1 MSFPIGCYSPS
12 LQKFWISFLWL
23 LRERERERERERNF
37 LYWTNNTFVNPK
49 QFFFFFF
56 FENEVKT
63 FIYQWIQSWIT
74 SCCTSLGMSF
84 DQTWGQGIVLA
95 ALANLSA
102 TAFPCL
108 FTCIKEADTKFKTKA
123 FTSSRIW
130 P

>member
-23 LRERERERERERNF
+23 LRERERGIFFIEQTIHLWIPNNF
-37 LYWTNNTFVNPK
+37 FIFL
-49 QFFFFFF
+49 FFYF